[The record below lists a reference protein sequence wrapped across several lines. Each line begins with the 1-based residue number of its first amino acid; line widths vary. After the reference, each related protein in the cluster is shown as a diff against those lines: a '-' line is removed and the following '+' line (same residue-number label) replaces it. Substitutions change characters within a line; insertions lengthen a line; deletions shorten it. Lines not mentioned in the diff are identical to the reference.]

1 MVWGAVT
8 VALDRGPAGC
18 RSATAVGVN
27 TRHGRYTAS
36 SKAACSTMSRRCVTR
51 TWRGTVTG

>member
-51 TWRGTVTG
+51 TWRGTV